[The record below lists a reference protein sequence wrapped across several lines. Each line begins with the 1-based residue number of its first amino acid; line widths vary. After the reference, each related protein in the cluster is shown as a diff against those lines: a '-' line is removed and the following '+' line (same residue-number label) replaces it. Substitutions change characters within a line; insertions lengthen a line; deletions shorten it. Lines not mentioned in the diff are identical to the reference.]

1 MHVQARRWCTRL
13 ALGVA
18 LTALWAA
25 GASAQGRLA
34 ATMLTFDRAVRVPG
48 VTLPKGTYM
57 FVRVAGD
64 PDGRT
69 VQIFRASPRRL
80 VTTIMAVPTI
90 RDGGGP
96 DVVFADGPRGSLA
109 VLRTWYER
117 GTQTGYSFVY
127 TRSELASI
135 MEPGA
140 ELSTR

>member
-1 MHVQARRWCTRL
+1 MHVQANRWCTRL

-18 LTALWAA
+18 LVGTWAA
-25 GASAQGRLA
+25 AAAAQGPPA
-34 ATMLTFDRAVRVPG
+34 ATMLTFDRAIRVPG
-48 VTLPKGTYM
+48 VTLPEGTYI
-57 FVRVAGD
+57 FERAASD

-69 VQIFRASPRRL
+69 VHIFRANPRRL
-80 VTTIMAVPTI
+80 VTTIMAVPTT

-96 DVVFADGPRGSLA
+96 DVVFADPSRGFLP

-127 TRSELASI
+127 TRSELATIS
-135 MEPGA
+135 EPGA